1 MAALSSVIYDV
12 QGYLGGHIYFKQMK
26 REGNM
31 EESYVKRFYGPARP
45 RRDADFVHSYFI
57 TIILHI
63 YICRAWDIWLW
74 LCSLYQGQICAIETD
89 DNSCYIPSYHF
100 HNVCIFYCSY
110 YIRLLRKEDAESS
123 VFRLNLAKEDGEGN
137 GSPL

>member
-1 MAALSSVIYDV
+1 
-12 QGYLGGHIYFKQMK
+12 MK

-31 EESYVKRFYGPARP
+31 EGNYVKRFYGPARP

-74 LCSLYQGQICAIETD
+74 LCSLYQGQIYAMETD

-110 YIRLLRKEDAESS
+110 YIRLLRKDVESS
-123 VFRLNLAKEDGEGN
+123 VFRLNLAKEDREGN